1 VLIPNASCNLLN
13 RDGAHMLTMTATAR
27 RSQAERQLLLLSAGT
42 AARRRA
48 AGAHAGRLAKTIDWS
63 QLTETLCSRRLL
75 TVLGPRILDLADGRA
90 SEGFA
95 DELNAAIQAGRRQ
108 GALLQL
114 ISIRIMAALAAAGI
128 RSSPLKGPLLGEII
142 YGDPGRRPS
151 GDIDLLVDPEQLHAA
166 VEVARGLGYAAPTDY
181 VEHRGMPLLHF
192 ALVHER
198 GELPR
203 LELHWRIHWY
213 ERGFARERLLP
224 HIADPTSSWRPAPA
238 DELASLLLFYARD
251 GFVDLRLA
259 ADVGAWW
266 DVFGPALQ
274 PDGFAE
280 LLADYPALGHVL
292 LVAVKVAERVVG
304 TSTTHMLSDMPRLGV
319 RDRVA
324 MRLANPN
331 PRSSQPQLY
340 ADTAVVD
347 ALLTPRGHFASF
359 VRRQVLP
366 PGEVLHDRARRT
378 PDQRGITP
386 LGHGVRVLGRY
397 VLTITRLVRAPETL
411 RLP

>member
-1 VLIPNASCNLLN
+1 
-13 RDGAHMLTMTATAR
+13 MLTMTATAR
-27 RSQAERQLLLLSAGT
+27 RSRAERQLLLLSAGT

-48 AGAHAGRLAKTIDWS
+48 AGTHAARLAKSIDWS
-63 QLTETLCSRRLL
+63 QLTETLRSRRLL
-75 TVLGPRILDLADGRA
+75 AVLGPRILDLAEGQA
-90 SEGFA
+90 SERFA
-95 DELNAAIQAGRRQ
+95 GELNAAIEAGRRQ
-108 GALLQL
+108 GAFLQL

-166 VEVARGLGYAAPTDY
+166 VEVARGLGYEAPTDY

-192 ALVHER
+192 ALLHER
-198 GELPR
+198 GELPP

-224 HIADPTSSWRPAPA
+224 RVADPTSSWRPAPA

-266 DVFGPALQ
+266 DVFGTALA
-274 PDGFAE
+274 PDAFAE
-280 LLADYPALGHVL
+280 LLTDYPALGHVL
-292 LVAVKVAERVVG
+292 PVAVKVAEKVVG
-304 TSTTHMLSDMPRLGV
+304 ISATHILPEMPWLGL

-331 PRSSQPQLY
+331 PRSSQPQLH
-340 ADTAVVD
+340 ADTGVVD
-347 ALLTPRGHFASF
+347 ALLMPRGHFFSF

-366 PGEVLHDRARRT
+366 PGEVLDERARRA
-378 PDQRGITP
+378 PDRRASTP

-397 VLTITRLVRAPETL
+397 GLTITRLVRAPETL
-411 RLP
+411 PPP